1 MIKFVLKIFNLNGS
15 SLQNRSKHRATSAGT
30 QKCGTSF
37 ELSEFQPGT
46 VKQPS
51 NMRVNEPQ
59 IRIVNHDHSTSIT
72 WLGTHI
78 IVRGSKRSNLRK
90 RTLKLK
96 IQLFVR
102 MKNLTKQFVLV
113 AKSIFKFG
121 DSQRKTL
128 GGWVVTYIGVGVGDV
143 PR

>member
-1 MIKFVLKIFNLNGS
+1 MIKFVLKIFKLNGS
-15 SLQNRSKHRATSAGT
+15 SLQIRSKHRAISAGT
-30 QKCGTSF
+30 QKCGMSF
-37 ELSEFQPGT
+37 ELSEFQSGT
-46 VKQPS
+46 IKQTS

-59 IRIVNHDHSTSIT
+59 ICIVNHHHSTSIT

-78 IVRGSKRSNLRK
+78 IVRGSKRSNLKK

-96 IQLFVR
+96 IQPSVPT
-102 MKNLTKQFVLV
+102 KNIAKQLVLV

-128 GGWVVTYIGVGVGDV
+128 RG
-143 PR
+143 

>member
-1 MIKFVLKIFNLNGS
+1 MLKILNLNGR
-15 SLQNRSKHRATSAGT
+15 SLQIRSKHRATSAST

-46 VKQPS
+46 VKQTS
-51 NMRVNEPQ
+51 NLRVNELW

-90 RTLKLK
+90 KSSQAQDLTFYSHKKPYQATCLGCKDHFQVWRLAKK
-96 IQLFVR
+96 DPQEMSHHIHWSR
-102 MKNLTKQFVLV
+102 SRRCAMKTC
-113 AKSIFKFG
+113 
-121 DSQRKTL
+121 
-128 GGWVVTYIGVGVGDV
+128 
-143 PR
+143 P

>member
-1 MIKFVLKIFNLNGS
+1 VWNE
-15 SLQNRSKHRATSAGT
+15 
-30 QKCGTSF
+30 F

-46 VKQPS
+46 IKQTS

-59 IRIVNHDHSTSIT
+59 IRIVNHDHNTSVT

-96 IQLFVR
+96 IQLFVLV
-102 MKNLTKQFVLV
+102 KNLTKQHVLV

-121 DSQRKTL
+121 DSQRNTL
-128 GGWVVTYIGVGVGDV
+128 GG
-143 PR
+143 